1 MKRFDSFEKIVS
13 FIVDVMLGFLVIVVL
28 IAMGMAIYDIF
39 SHVLE
44 MNSMDELYYVIEEIA
59 TWFILLEVFL
69 MLLRYVKEGHHVP
82 VRYLILIG
90 ITAVSRKLLLEHA
103 GGLDALM
110 LAIAILILVVD
121 LLLLER
127 VKAFHTHKHSP
138 KEDDESL

>member
-1 MKRFDSFEKIVS
+1 MRRFDSFEKIVS

-39 SHVLE
+39 THVVE
-44 MNSMDELYYVIEEIA
+44 MSSMNELYYVIEEIA

-90 ITAVSRKLLLEHA
+90 ITAVSRKLLLEH
-103 GGLDALM
+103 GTGLDALM
-110 LAIAILILVVD
+110 LAIAILILVFD

-127 VKAFHTHKHSP
+127 VRAFHTHKHSS
-138 KEDDESL
+138 KEEGEDF

>member
-82 VRYLILIG
+82 VRYLTLIG

>member
-13 FIVDVMLGFLVIVVL
+13 LVVDIMLAILVIVVL
-28 IAMGMAIYDIF
+28 IAMATAIYDIF
-39 SHVLE
+39 SHVLV
-44 MNSMDELYYVIEEIA
+44 MSSMSELYYVIEEIA

-90 ITAVSRKLLLEHA
+90 ITAVSRKLLLEHG

-110 LAIAILILVVD
+110 LAFAILILVVD

-127 VKAFHTHKHSP
+127 VRAFHTHKGSTDNEHNGF
-138 KEDDESL
+138 

>member
-90 ITAVSRKLLLEHA
+90 ITAVSRKLLLEHG

-110 LAIAILILVVD
+110 LAIAIMILVLD

-127 VKAFHTHKHSP
+127 VRAFHTHKHSP
-138 KEDDESL
+138 KEEDEGF

>member
-1 MKRFDSFEKIVS
+1 MKRFDSFEKIAS
-13 FIVDVMLGFLVIVVL
+13 FIVDIMLGFLVIVVL

-39 SHVLE
+39 THVIE
-44 MNSMDELYYVIEEIA
+44 MSSMNELYYVIEEIA

-90 ITAVSRKLLLEHA
+90 ITAVSRKLLLEHG

-121 LLLLER
+121 LILLER
-127 VKAFHTHKHSP
+127 VRSFHTHKHSS
-138 KEDDESL
+138 KEENEGS